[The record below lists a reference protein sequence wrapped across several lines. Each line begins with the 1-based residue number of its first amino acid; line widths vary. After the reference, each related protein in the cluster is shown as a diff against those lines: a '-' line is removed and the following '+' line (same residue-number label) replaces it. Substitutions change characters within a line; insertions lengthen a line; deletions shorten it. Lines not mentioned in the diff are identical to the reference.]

1 MRLAARNLPL
11 FFAVVVCAALL
22 AGGSCKRSG
31 APAAA
36 PPKSPSLR
44 VYVLSS
50 VAGALEPC
58 GCVKDMLGGIDH
70 AAALVAKTQSAAPAH
85 LVVSAGPLLFMDPSI
100 PEDQRTQDLWKAK
113 AIAQSVADMGLD
125 AWTPGANDWALGADQ
140 LETLDK
146 ETKAAL
152 LAANLSGKTAD
163 AQPTRVVES
172 GGFKVGIA
180 GVSVP
185 KAAGVEPDGVKS
197 SDPVAA
203 LERAKKSLDEQGA
216 QIRIALLSVPRGEA
230 LRLAEKVSG
239 YQLLVVG
246 KPFDRGHGNDGPT
259 PPVLVGD
266 TLVVQ
271 PPNHLQA
278 VAVVDLFVRD
288 QSFDFKD
295 GSGLENSER
304 RQSLEGRIEEL
315 TRRIAEWEKQGN
327 VKAADL
333 KARKADL
340 ERMKSELMKIAAPKV
355 PEKGSFFR
363 YSLENVR
370 EKAGEDPAVKKRMD
384 AYYRQVNEH
393 NKEAFKDR
401 LPEPV
406 AKDLSGYVG
415 VEVCSS
421 CHTKERA
428 FWNKTRHAGAYA
440 TLVKQY
446 KEYNLECV
454 DCHVTGYDKPGGST
468 VTHTDKL
475 QNVQCEVC
483 HGPGSRHVD
492 DPKNPELIR
501 AAPDKSLCAGTCHHP
516 PHVMSDW
523 SVDEA
528 WKHIIGPGHGK

>member
-197 SDPVAA
+197 R
-203 LERAKKSLDEQGA
+203 EWSL
-216 QIRIALLSVPRGEA
+216 RPLC
-230 LRLAEKVSG
+230 
-239 YQLLVVG
+239 
-246 KPFDRGHGNDGPT
+246 
-259 PPVLVGD
+259 
-266 TLVVQ
+266 
-271 PPNHLQA
+271 
-278 VAVVDLFVRD
+278 
-288 QSFDFKD
+288 
-295 GSGLENSER
+295 
-304 RQSLEGRIEEL
+304 
-315 TRRIAEWEKQGN
+315 
-327 VKAADL
+327 
-333 KARKADL
+333 
-340 ERMKSELMKIAAPKV
+340 
-355 PEKGSFFR
+355 
-363 YSLENVR
+363 R
-370 EKAGEDPAVKKRMD
+370 E
-384 AYYRQVNEH
+384 
-393 NKEAFKDR
+393 
-401 LPEPV
+401 
-406 AKDLSGYVG
+406 
-415 VEVCSS
+415 
-421 CHTKERA
+421 
-428 FWNKTRHAGAYA
+428 
-440 TLVKQY
+440 
-446 KEYNLECV
+446 
-454 DCHVTGYDKPGGST
+454 
-468 VTHTDKL
+468 
-475 QNVQCEVC
+475 
-483 HGPGSRHVD
+483 
-492 DPKNPELIR
+492 
-501 AAPDKSLCAGTCHHP
+501 
-516 PHVMSDW
+516 
-523 SVDEA
+523 
-528 WKHIIGPGHGK
+528 